1 MKKRYVVRLTS
12 DEREQLDALVHKG
25 RAAAHKRRHAELLLL
40 VDQGVH
46 GPGHPD
52 SVAAERVGVCRHTV
66 ANVRQRCVLEG
77 LESAL
82 ERRKRSRER
91 SRVLDG
97 DGEAQ
102 LLALVC
108 GPPPAGR
115 ARWTLHLLCDELRA
129 RQVVVSISHEAVRQV
144 LKKHHQ
150 TLASADVVHPA
161 PRRRGVRVRDGAG
174 AGGVQTSS

>member
-12 DEREQLDALVHKG
+12 EEREQLDALVHKG

-40 VDQGVH
+40 VDQGED
-46 GPGHPD
+46 GPGHSD
-52 SVAAERVGVCRHTV
+52 RVAAEHVGVCRNT
-66 ANVRQRCVLEG
+66 AENVRRRCGVEG
-77 LESAL
+77 LEAAL

-97 DGEAQ
+97 EGEAQ

-108 GPPPAGR
+108 GEPPEGR

-129 RQVVVSISHEAVRQV
+129 RKVVVSISHEAVRQV

-150 TLASADVVHPA
+150 TLAPGDVVHPA
-161 PRRRGVRVRDGAG
+161 PTRRGVRVRDGAG